1 MESLRVTGVVPTPNF
16 AARSNPAGG
25 SGTHDARL
33 TVHGWSVVLCKACIH
48 CNEPE
53 LFARIML
60 FVKWFTS
67 RTVRHAWQAAKHVE
81 KILQHQRDL
90 LSSEAVALVQA
101 DIENVRSACQTGNK
115 AGVTN
120 ALGTLEKT
128 ANKWLKP
135 YPNSAL
141 RENIE
146 VALVAIAVAM
156 AIRTFFLQ
164 PFKIPTGSMQ
174 PTLYGVTDEDLRG
187 QTAVKIPGPI
197 AGFFEYWFN
206 GVSYQHVVA
215 KSGGQFRGATE
226 PTKLVLFNLKQ
237 TIQVGD
243 DSYTIWFPP
252 DGFLKRAG
260 LVNDCGQATEH
271 AFKPGEDVVKLR
283 TISGDH
289 LFVDRVSYNFRRPT
303 RGDIVVFETHGI
315 ARLSRDQQDTYYIK
329 RLCGLGG
336 ETLRLKQDTEV
347 LSVPHGYDFAT
358 CLPTLANLP
367 AGHLVVDGR
376 EITAAT
382 PHFENVYSFPGVG
395 RGVTSVP
402 YAANHFHGHGMI
414 MSLASGQ
421 SVQVPPDHYFV
432 MGDNT
437 FNSSDSRY
445 WGDFEQKKV
454 IGKSFF
460 VYWPIG
466 GTLFKNEKRE
476 SRFGW
481 AHR

>member
-1 MESLRVTGVVPTPNF
+1 
-16 AARSNPAGG
+16 
-25 SGTHDARL
+25 
-33 TVHGWSVVLCKACIH
+33 
-48 CNEPE
+48 
-53 LFARIML
+53 ML
-60 FVKWFTS
+60 FLKWFTS
-67 RTVRHAWQAAKHVE
+67 RTVRHAWQAANHVE
-81 KILQHQRDL
+81 KILRHQSDL
-90 LSSEAVALVQA
+90 LSAEAAAAVQA
-101 DIENVRSACQTGNK
+101 DIENVRVTCRTGKK
-115 AGVTN
+115 ADVT
-120 ALGTLEKT
+120 ASLAVLEKT

-156 AIRTFFLQ
+156 GIRTFFLQ

-174 PTLYGVTDEDLRG
+174 PTLYGVTDENLIGKTDA
-187 QTAVKIPGPI
+187 TIPGPV
-197 AGFFEYWFN
+197 ASFFEYWFN
-206 GVSYQHVVA
+206 GVSYKHLVA

-226 PTKLVLFNLKQ
+226 PTKFVLFNLKQ

-243 DSYTIWFPP
+243 DTYTIWFPP
-252 DGFLKRAG
+252 DGLLTRSG
-260 LVNDCGQATEH
+260 LVNECRQPTQH
-271 AFKPGEDVVKLR
+271 VFKPGEDIIKVRV
-283 TISGDH
+283 ISGDH

-303 RGDIVVFETHGI
+303 RGDVVVFETHGI
-315 ARLSRDQQDTYYIK
+315 TRLSRDQQDTYYIK

-336 ETLRLKQDTEV
+336 ETLELKRDVDV
-347 LSVPHGYDFAT
+347 LNVPGGYDFA
-358 CLPTLANLP
+358 CNQVLVNHP

-382 PHFENVYSFPGVG
+382 PHFENLYSFPGVS
-395 RGVTSVP
+395 RGTTSVEYVP
-402 YAANHFHGHGMI
+402 NHYHGHGLLMG
-414 MSLASGQ
+414 LAPGEKI
-421 SVQVPPDHYFV
+421 QVPPNHYFV

-445 WGDFEQKKV
+445 WGDFEQEKV

-466 GTLFKNEKRE
+466 GTAFRGEKRE

>member
-1 MESLRVTGVVPTPNF
+1 
-16 AARSNPAGG
+16 
-25 SGTHDARL
+25 
-33 TVHGWSVVLCKACIH
+33 
-48 CNEPE
+48 
-53 LFARIML
+53 ML

-81 KILQHQRDL
+81 KILQLQRDL
-90 LSSEAVALVQA
+90 LSAEGIALVQA
-101 DIENVRSACQTGNK
+101 DVESLREVCKTGNK
-115 AGVTN
+115 TAITETL
-120 ALGTLEKT
+120 ARLEKT

-135 YPNSAL
+135 YPNAAL

-156 AIRTFFLQ
+156 GIRTFFLQ

-187 QTAVKIPGPI
+187 KPGVQLPGPL

-206 GVSYQHVVA
+206 GVSYKHVVA
-215 KSGGQFRGATE
+215 KSGGQFRGASE

-237 TIQVGD
+237 SIQVGND
-243 DSYTIWFPP
+243 TYTIWFPP
-252 DGFLKRAG
+252 DGLLKRAG
-260 LVNDCGQATEH
+260 LVNDCGQPTTETF
-271 AFKPGEDVVKLR
+271 APGADIIKLR
-283 TISGDH
+283 TVSGDH
-289 LFVDRVSYNFRRPT
+289 LFVDRVSYNFRRPA

-315 ARLSRDQQDTYYIK
+315 TRLPRDQQDTYYIK

-336 ETLRLKQDTEV
+336 ETLRLKKDMEV
-347 LSVPHGYDFAT
+347 LGAPSSNYDFST
-358 CLPTLANLP
+358 CKQLPADMP
-367 AGHLVVDGR
+367 AGHLVVDGQ

-382 PHFENVYSFPGVG
+382 PHFENVYSFPGTG
-395 RGVTSVP
+395 RGVSSVP
-402 YAANHFHGHGMI
+402 YVSNHYHGHAMI
-414 MSLASGQ
+414 MSLSPGL
-421 SVQVPPDHYFV
+421 SVHIPKDRYFV

-445 WGDFEQKKV
+445 WGDFDQTKV

-466 GTLFKNEKRE
+466 GTIFRGEKRE